1 MPDEV
6 IELVHQLAAM
16 TEKYQG
22 VIFTDMNGN
31 FLTDK
36 LIDDVDKDTEITTPD
51 DAEESTSNEQT
62 TGLETYSSE
71 TENGDNQEKNEDNPI
86 NQAGNEE
93 IESDIA
99 LIVENDTNNETITQE
114 GIIEQVTVYLT
125 VKINTIGSPFD
136 NINLVTEMNTSQLA
150 IQQEEENTKNN
161 THSHGYNL
169 RRCLTKQME

>member
-1 MPDEV
+1 M
-6 IELVHQLAAM
+6 H
-16 TEKYQG
+16 
-22 VIFTDMNGN
+22 GN

-62 TGLETYSSE
+62 TWLDTYSSE

-93 IESDIA
+93 IESDMA

-114 GIIEQVTVYLT
+114 GIIEQVTIDLT
-125 VKINTIGSPFD
+125 VKINTTGSPFD

-150 IQQEEENTKNN
+150 IQQEEENTKTN

-169 RRCLTKQME
+169 RRCLTKQMEWISIAKADTILSLGVIKTNLCLNLN